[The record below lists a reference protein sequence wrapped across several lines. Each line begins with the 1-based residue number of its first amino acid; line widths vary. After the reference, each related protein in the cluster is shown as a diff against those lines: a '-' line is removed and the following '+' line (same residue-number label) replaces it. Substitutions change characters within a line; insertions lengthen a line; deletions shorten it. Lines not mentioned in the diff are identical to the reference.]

1 MGLAADLVHSALGFN
16 EGIGVDAVSGVL
28 ATYATSDQ
36 RFQFIIG
43 PFVSQ

>member
-28 ATYATSDQ
+28 TTYTTTDQ
-36 RFQFIIG
+36 RF
-43 PFVSQ
+43 